1 MLYSIFQFWAAYVPC
16 EAQHRDAVQLT
27 LEQIDVIKRLTDRY
41 SPQLTTC
48 TSAQGKLTKISH
60 IRRVGQLN
68 SSSRQSTESIPGTAK
83 MHARHSTVPTPFPL
97 VFLFGFF
104 CIFFV
109 CAGYAGKLWLASLGL
124 KLLKSILA
132 SYQKAV
138 CRSRRRP
145 LRAAFGAAAYRVPYF
160 CTISFDTLLTHL
172 VANRRGLV

>member
-1 MLYSIFQFWAAYVPC
+1 VLYSIFQFWAAYVPC

-104 CIFFV
+104 LYFL
-109 CAGYAGKLWLASLGL
+109 CALVTPENFDSRVLG
-124 KLLKSILA
+124 
-132 SYQKAV
+132 
-138 CRSRRRP
+138 
-145 LRAAFGAAAYRVPYF
+145 
-160 CTISFDTLLTHL
+160 
-172 VANRRGLV
+172 